1 MNWHYPT
8 SINCGVLSSA
18 RWSTGK
24 GFSFW
29 PSYSSS
35 PFPGTAKLLL
45 LSPHPLPT
53 PPQAWLHLLPL
64 PLTPGIS
71 LEAPAQS
78 PRQWSAYVS
87 GVHSADNCTPQD
99 LQMLVLRPFRWY
111 KRTKRESYTIY
122 CIPVNVGGSIECRSC
137 GRENRDEA
145 VPQTPQNRGV
155 HVVHLRKAVLEKKVG
170 RVLQV
175 LMCCPHSW
183 RDPDML
189 AIGLS
194 CVYPRCAH
202 AGESYRKGAWK
213 RGAGKQETREKAG
226 RRKLRLTFLQAG
238 ALFCLSNFPHPQ
250 SEPWLTTP
258 RRNISWS

>member
-24 GFSFW
+24 AFSFW

-122 CIPVNVGGSIECRSC
+122 CISVNVGGSIECRSC
-137 GRENRDEA
+137 ARENRDEA

-155 HVVHLRKAVLEKKVG
+155 HVVHLRKAVLEKKKLAEFFKRWCAVLTPEGIQICPLLGWAVSTLGVPMLVSLTERGPEIMVLESRRQG
-170 RVLQV
+170 RRQAEESWGSPFCRQV
-175 LMCCPHSW
+175 LCSVFP
-183 RDPDML
+183 
-189 AIGLS
+189 
-194 CVYPRCAH
+194 
-202 AGESYRKGAWK
+202 
-213 RGAGKQETREKAG
+213 
-226 RRKLRLTFLQAG
+226 TFLTHNQNPG
-238 ALFCLSNFPHPQ
+238 WQHPGG
-250 SEPWLTTP
+250 T
-258 RRNISWS
+258 